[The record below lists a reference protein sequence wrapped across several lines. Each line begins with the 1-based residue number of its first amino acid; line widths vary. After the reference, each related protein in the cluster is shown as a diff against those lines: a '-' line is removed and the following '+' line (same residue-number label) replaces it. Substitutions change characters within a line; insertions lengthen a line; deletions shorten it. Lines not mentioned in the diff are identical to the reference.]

1 MNNAMVRR
9 IFMAALMLTLGGA
22 AAFACEMSFT
32 LEGQSCASMNI
43 LPGSTV
49 KLSEGQSYK
58 ITVEFDEDHRNC
70 KVPADETLFLLNG
83 EKWRPNKETQGLL
96 LTNSI
101 QWEEVSKTKN
111 VIVLEFTAS
120 AQGKQTVQIVRDCSK
135 GGYNE
140 QIIFA
145 VE

>member
-1 MNNAMVRR
+1 MNNTMVRR
-9 IFMAALMLTLGGA
+9 ILIAALMVTLGGA

-32 LEGQSCASMNI
+32 LEGQSYTSMNI

-49 KLSEGQSYK
+49 KLLEGQSYK
-58 ITVEFDEDHRNC
+58 ITVEFNEDHRNC

-83 EKWRPNKETQGLL
+83 EKWRSNKETQALL
-96 LTNSI
+96 LKSVIEWDTVTN
-101 QWEEVSKTKN
+101 TKN

-120 AQGKQTVQIVRDCSK
+120 VKGEQVIQIVRECSK
-135 GGYNE
+135 GGYDE
-140 QIIFA
+140 EITFV

>member
-1 MNNAMVRR
+1 MKNTMVRR
-9 IFMAALMLTLGGA
+9 LFIAAFIVTLGGA

-32 LEGQSCASMNI
+32 LEGQSYTSMNI

-49 KLSEGQSYK
+49 KLTEGQSYK
-58 ITVEFDEDHRNC
+58 LTVEFTEDHRNC
-70 KVPADETLFLLNG
+70 KIPADETLFLLNG

-101 QWEEVSKTKN
+101 QWEEISKTKN
-111 VIVLEFTAS
+111 VTVLEFTAS
-120 AQGKQTVQIVRDCSK
+120 VKGSQMLQIVRDCSK

-140 QIIFA
+140 QITLV

>member
-9 IFMAALMLTLGGA
+9 ILIAALILTLGAA

-32 LEGQSCASMNI
+32 LEGQSFTSMSI

-58 ITVEFDEDHRNC
+58 ITVEFNEDHRNC

-83 EKWRPNKETQGLL
+83 EKWRVNKETHALL
-96 LTNSI
+96 LKSAIEWDAVTN
-101 QWEEVSKTKN
+101 TKN

-120 AQGKQTVQIVRDCSK
+120 VKGEQVIQIARECSK
-135 GGYNE
+135 GGYDE
-140 QIIFA
+140 EITFV

>member
-1 MNNAMVRR
+1 MKITIATRIIIAAM
-9 IFMAALMLTLGGA
+9 IIMAAGA

-32 LEGQSCASMNI
+32 LEGQSFNSMNI

-49 KLSEGQSYK
+49 KLAEGQSYK
-58 ITVEFDEDHRNC
+58 ITVEFNEDHRNC

-83 EKWRPNKETQGLL
+83 EKGRPNKETQGLL